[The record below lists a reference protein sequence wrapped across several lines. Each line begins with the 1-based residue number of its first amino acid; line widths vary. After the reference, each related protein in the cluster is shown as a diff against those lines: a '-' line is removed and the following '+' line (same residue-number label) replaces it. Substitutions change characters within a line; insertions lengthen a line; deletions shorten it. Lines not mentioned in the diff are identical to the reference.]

1 MKNPIFR
8 GIGTALITPMTPDG
22 NVDYAAVE
30 RLAQRQVDA
39 GINALIVCAT
49 TGEAPTLQ
57 DDEHIEVIRRV
68 VDIAKGTTSSTP
80 PPGIT
85 SPRVAG

>member
-1 MKNPIFR
+1 
-8 GIGTALITPMTPDG
+8 MTPEG

-68 VDIAKGTTSSTP
+68 VAVAKGKTAKAPAKPAPVSRRAGPKKPSFKKG
-80 PPGIT
+80 PGKGH
-85 SPRVAG
+85 R

>member
-8 GIGTALITPMTPDG
+8 GIGTALITPMTADG
-22 NVDYAAVE
+22 HVDYAAVE

-49 TGEAPTLQ
+49 TGEAPTL
-57 DDEHIEVIRRV
+57 RW
-68 VDIAKGTTSSTP
+68 K
-80 PPGIT
+80 
-85 SPRVAG
+85 